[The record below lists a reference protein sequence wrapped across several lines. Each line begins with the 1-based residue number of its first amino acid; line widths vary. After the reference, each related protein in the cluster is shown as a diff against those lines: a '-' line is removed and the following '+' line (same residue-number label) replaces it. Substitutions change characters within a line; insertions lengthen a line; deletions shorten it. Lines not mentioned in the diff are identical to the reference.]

1 MKKYR
6 KLMRKSN
13 CFTGFGGFR
22 SAGRQRGFLSS
33 RQAIVLLVLIFTAPA
48 FVAWVMHHSGEQ
60 GWRPGGMTNKGIL
73 VHPARP
79 LDLPAAMRVG
89 NKSVNDYLQGLW
101 TLVYIG
107 DADCDAVCNENL
119 YKMRQVRIAQ
129 NENMN
134 RVQRLY
140 MVMGD
145 AIPET
150 LTALLDKEYPAL
162 DAVPVA
168 ADQEARVAPYFL
180 IDDTPMQGA
189 ERVYVIDP
197 LGNLMMYYPQDA
209 DPGGMLKDLQKLLKY
224 SKIG

>member
-1 MKKYR
+1 
-6 KLMRKSN
+6 MRKSS
-13 CFTGFGGFR
+13 CSAGFGRFR

-33 RQAIVLLVLIFTAPA
+33 RQAFVLLALIFLAPA
-48 FVAWVMHHSGEQ
+48 FVAWVMHHSGEA
-60 GWRPGGMTNKGIL
+60 GWRPGGTTNKGML

-79 LDLPAAMRVG
+79 LDLPAEMMIG
-89 NKSVNDYLQGLW
+89 SKSVTDYLSGLW

-119 YKMRQVRIAQ
+119 YKMRQIRIAQ

-140 MVMGD
+140 LVTGGVLPD
-145 AIPET
+145 P
-150 LTALLDKEYPAL
+150 LVSLLEKEYPDMDVLPVGAL
-162 DAVPVA
+162 
-168 ADQEARVAPYFL
+168 QEQQFAPYFL
-180 IDDTPMQGA
+180 IDNTSMQGA
-189 ERVYVIDP
+189 ERVYIVDP

-209 DPGGMLKDLQKLLKY
+209 DPGGMLKDLKKLLKY